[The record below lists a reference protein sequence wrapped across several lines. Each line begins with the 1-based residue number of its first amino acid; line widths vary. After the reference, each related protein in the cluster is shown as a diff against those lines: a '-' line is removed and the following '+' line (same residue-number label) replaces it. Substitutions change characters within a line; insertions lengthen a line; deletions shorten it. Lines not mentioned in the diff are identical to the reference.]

1 MGDHWEGQLSGPNN
15 PGLGPV
21 VFLDR
26 DGVLTAPVIDSRSG
40 RPESPYRPEDV
51 RLMGGAA
58 AALRVLRGIGATLV
72 LVSNQPAAAKG
83 TCSLADLDAVHAEFS
98 RLLAVEGLHLDVV
111 RYCHH
116 HPEATVPALRGPCA
130 CRKPAPG
137 LLVDAVRELGFSDFR
152 ATWMIGDSDVDIA
165 AGKRVGARTILI
177 EEPLS
182 AHRRT
187 GSAAPDHRAPSVLS
201 AAQIV
206 ADAVG
211 HPRPEDA

>member
-1 MGDHWEGQLSGPNN
+1 M
-15 PGLGPV
+15 

-26 DGVLTAPVIDSRSG
+26 DGVLAVPVVDLRTG
-40 RPESPYRPEDV
+40 LPESPCRPQDV
-51 RLMGGAA
+51 RLVEGAA
-58 AALRVLRGIGATLV
+58 PALRLLRGIGATLA

-116 HPEATVPALRGPCA
+116 HPEANVPALRGPCA

-137 LLVDAVRELGFSDFR
+137 LLFDAARELGFPDFR

-187 GSAAPDHRAPSVLS
+187 GSAAPDHHAPSVLS

-211 HPRPEDA
+211 RLRPEDA